1 MNSLLPSSR
10 LRLVSDFFL
19 QLLPPPLPRPSIS
32 VIHRSAPPSSPSSL
46 PPSLPPS
53 LPSSLP
59 QDVPPLWICR
69 RRRSCKIF
77 LTCGREGEREG
88 GRDE

>member
-1 MNSLLPSSR
+1 
-10 LRLVSDFFL
+10 
-19 QLLPPPLPRPSIS
+19 
-32 VIHRSAPPSSPSSL
+32 
-46 PPSLPPS
+46 
-53 LPSSLP
+53 
-59 QDVPPLWICR
+59 LWICR